1 MLKYLIVQLDDTS
14 TSYCHYE
21 NGKSEVRL
29 ISLNDLKAGI
39 FYAMKEN
46 LMIQFVY
53 PEYELPK
60 DYKETINSIDHS
72 DIVSCRCL
80 DETLRKQA
88 DVVVFNGLSELVS
101 YDFQS
106 NMTCVVRTGKAE
118 LFEKHQLLKDLVSKV
133 LRINLV
139 IKDIETFGES
149 DFEKYIRILDD
160 FSEGIE
166 RLYVEGKSP
175 QLNIMTDRMILDR
188 MNNCNAGWEN
198 ITLAP
203 DGKFYVCPAFY
214 CAPEMDG
221 REKSICEQCEKGY
234 SIGDLYL
241 GPDIN
246 NPQLYRLAHAPI
258 CRNCDAYQCRR
269 CIWLNRKTTCEVNTP
284 SHEQCVVAYLERNA
298 SRELLNR
305 IRKYGTF
312 LPEKGEIKEIDYLDP
327 FDQNKMW

>member
-1 MLKYLIVQLDDTS
+1 MLEYLIIQLDDTS

-21 NGKSEVRL
+21 NNRSETNL
-29 ISLNDLKAGI
+29 IALDDLKAGI

-72 DIVSCRCL
+72 DIVSCRCQ
-80 DETLRKQA
+80 DETLRNHA
-88 DVVVFNGLSELVS
+88 DVVIFNGLSELVS

-106 NMTCVVRTGKAE
+106 NMTCVVRTGKTE
-118 LFEKHQLLKDLVSKV
+118 LFEKYQLLKDLVAKV
-133 LRINLV
+133 ARVNLV
-139 IKDIETFGES
+139 ITGVETFSEA
-149 DFEKYIRILDD
+149 DFEKYKKILEDL
-160 FSEGIE
+160 SEGIE
-166 RLYVEGKSP
+166 RQYVEGESL
-175 QLNIMTDRMILDR
+175 QLNVLTDRMMLDR

-214 CAPEMDG
+214 CTPEMDG
-221 REKSICEQCEKGY
+221 SERSIGEQCEKGY
-234 SIGDLYL
+234 SIGDLHFGL
-241 GPDIN
+241 EIKN
-246 NPQLYRLAHAPI
+246 SQLYRLDHAPI

-284 SHEQCVVAYLERNA
+284 SYEQCVVAHLERNA

-305 IRKYGTF
+305 IRKRGTF

-327 FDQNKMW
+327 FEVLNQF